1 MQELQNRV
9 VESIQDFFDAYDWD
23 AKFIQHFGEQG
34 CCFPTQSYLSVTLRS
49 LSFMRDTDSN
59 KFIAFLA
66 IIATPFALGAFLL
79 TWAPSIQYANE
90 DPASD
95 GYVPPR
101 IIQQL
106 VDRTQEST
114 VTVWCEP
121 TKGKGK
127 QGTAF
132 AIELETSVSKDYPTT
147 LITNHHVI
155 APCIGV
161 ENALTIA
168 LPNEDPIKAVIVKW
182 DEENDIAVI
191 ATKMELPYLQLSEYD
206 PYPGYWVMALGSAD
220 GYEGSVSFGNVI
232 NSNSAEI
239 LITNNVSSG
248 NSGGPL
254 VDNEGKVVGVI
265 TWAFGEEQYNGA
277 KSLDAFCAK
286 ILKCEYDS
294 GNTWWDYS
302 GD

>member
-1 MQELQNRV
+1 MKN
-9 VESIQDFFDAYDWD
+9 
-23 AKFIQHFGEQG
+23 
-34 CCFPTQSYLSVTLRS
+34 
-49 LSFMRDTDSN
+49 TDSN
-59 KFIAFLA
+59 KFVAYLA

-90 DPASD
+90 DPSSD

-101 IIQQL
+101 IIEQL

-114 VTVWCEP
+114 VTIWCEP
-121 TKGKGK
+121 TVGKSK

-132 AIELETSVSKDYPTT
+132 AIELKTDVSGQYPTT

-155 APCIGV
+155 ESCIGV
-161 ENALTIA
+161 DHKITIA
-168 LPNEDPIKAVIVKW
+168 LPYKDPVKAVIVKW
-182 DEENDIAVI
+182 DEENDLAVI
-191 ATKMELPYLQLSEYD
+191 ATQLKLPPLQLSKYD
-206 PYPGYWVMALGSAD
+206 PFPGYWVMALGSAD

-232 NSNSAEI
+232 NTNSAEI
-239 LITNNVSSG
+239 LITNNISGG

-254 VDNEGKVVGVI
+254 VDNEGKVVGAI

-286 ILKCEYDS
+286 ILKCEYD
-294 GNTWWDYS
+294 GGKTWWDYS
-302 GD
+302 GN